1 MPARLS
7 PLEGGTAREVSLPS
21 LDPCAPICTL
31 KANEMY
37 RVVVSVSPGEARRLG
52 VDVFVDGISAWGPRL
67 LSPSRP
73 IFFEGF
79 HDHVSGALKPFSL
92 KEIEVEEGTSI
103 RAAAAAADAMER
115 AGKIVCKVYDLV
127 PCEMRDF
134 TLQAVADKKELK
146 TTAKKALINGL
157 GTEAPSTTAGTYTVT
172 SDAQLGPLLGE
183 ATVLYRDRCA
193 VLIWQ
198 TIEEERREYA
208 ATAHPTHPPF
218 LTQHIP
224 QRAPPPPQAAVA
236 AAAAAA
242 RRRETSASA
251 RARARPRRL
260 ERAGGFVGRL
270 ILARFDFLPRCV
282 RSTRIRPPLRAFPP
296 APAGR
301 GIFFH
306 GRLVMAISDTLWPI
320 RAAPSPSASILV

>member
-1 MPARLS
+1 
-7 PLEGGTAREVSLPS
+7 
-21 LDPCAPICTL
+21 
-31 KANEMY
+31 MY

-157 GTEAPSTTAGTYTVT
+157 GTEAPSTTAGTYTIK

-218 LTQHIP
+218 LTHIYHNARP
-224 QRAPPPPQAAVA
+224 LPP
-236 AAAAAA
+236 
-242 RRRETSASA
+242 RRRWRRRRRRRRQEGGRQAPARGRGRVLVVLSGPAVLWVALFWHVLIFCRAAFVPRASA
-251 RARARPRRL
+251 
-260 ERAGGFVGRL
+260 
-270 ILARFDFLPRCV
+270 
-282 RSTRIRPPLRAFPP
+282 PPLRAFPP

-301 GIFFH
+301 GRNSRKKNIFH